1 MPDVD
6 ARPKGELNPDQWRQI
21 GDLLATAIDLPI
33 QDRPA
38 YVASVC
44 QGNDKLRAELESLI
58 AAHEI
63 AEAGKFERGVIDTT
77 QRVHSATHVSI
88 VGKHVGAYRIEAE
101 VAHGGMGTVYR
112 ATRAD
117 QRFSKEVAI
126 KVLDRGTVS
135 ERSLEMFRHE
145 RKILA
150 NLEHPNIAR
159 LLDAGES
166 EDGAPYFVM
175 EYVNGES
182 IDAYCN
188 AHRLTI
194 EERLSLFLKVCSAVQ
209 YAHHH
214 LVVHRDIK
222 PLNILVTQS
231 GDPKLLD
238 FGIAKM
244 ADANN
249 PSLTV
254 TATAWRAL
262 TPAYASPEQ
271 LLGRPLTI
279 ATDIYSL
286 GLVLYELLA
295 GRYAYGARTS
305 ALDLQ
310 RAIVEQ
316 DPQRPSAAIFRVP
329 VAHDDKCATAEEIS
343 EARQLTPQKL
353 CSALRGDLES
363 IVLKAV
369 RKEPHARYA
378 SVDRLSED
386 IERYLEGLPVR
397 AREGTLMYRT
407 RKFVTRHRAAVIM
420 ACVACVLLIG
430 GIGAIVR
437 EAQIARQQQALAER
451 RFNDVRKL
459 ANSLTFQVH
468 DSIRKLPG
476 STAARK
482 LILEQAQEYLDG
494 LAKDSASDASLLRE
508 LAAAYMRLG
517 EVLGDSRDVNI
528 GDTAGALKNFR
539 KSIELQE
546 AVVSLEPKAPERQ
559 RVLAETYMAFERA
572 LDNAGRHDESKQY
585 LRRALQI
592 LEPLASAYAQDNL
605 MQQALA
611 RAYQSYAAA
620 GERNTNVNL
629 NELKSFHEK
638 ALAILER
645 LTQVDPGNRVYKS
658 EVAFAHKHI
667 ASILDLQKQFQEAL
681 EHERA
686 ALRIEEALLTENP
699 QDTYSRYAITFTYD
713 DTGYA
718 LRMLGQSDAALGY
731 YRKALAIRSALAD
744 ADPQDT
750 RARQG
755 VATVYSYIG
764 DILCDKQDWTGA
776 VEAYRQAAKIHEALS
791 ARNPSNDWFRTK
803 TEESETKLAIAYAEM
818 TVHGPRSAEE
828 KRALCSQARSLF
840 LKSLP
845 GLQSRKAKGLG
856 TKFDLALVDDATQ
869 AFDRCNRTLAQPGP
883 PPQGGGNDYR

>member
-1 MPDVD
+1 VPHE
-6 ARPKGELNPDQWRQI
+6 AAGPKRELNPDQWRQI
-21 GDLLATAIDLPI
+21 GDLLATAIQLPI

-44 QGNDKLRAELESLI
+44 QGNDELRAELESLI

-63 AEAGKFERGVIDTT
+63 AEAGEFEQGILDTSPRE
-77 QRVHSATHVSI
+77 QSSTHVSL

-101 VAHGGMGTVYR
+101 IAHGGMGRVYR

-117 QRFSKEVAI
+117 ERFSKEVAI
-126 KVLDRGTVS
+126 KVLDQGTVS

-175 EYVNGES
+175 EYVDGES
-182 IDAYCN
+182 IDVYCN
-188 AHRLTI
+188 AQRLTI

-209 YAHHH
+209 YAHQN

-238 FGIAKM
+238 FGIAKV
-244 ADANN
+244 ADAND
-249 PSLTV
+249 PSVTV
-254 TATAWRAL
+254 TATAWRAM

-271 LLGRPLTI
+271 LLGKPLTI

-310 RAIVEQ
+310 RAILEQ

-329 VAHDDKCATAEEIS
+329 VAQDDKCATAEEIS

-363 IVLKAV
+363 VVLKAV

-378 SVDRLSED
+378 SVERLSED
-386 IERYLEGLPVR
+386 IERYLEGLPVM
-397 AREGTLMYRT
+397 ARQGTLMYRT
-407 RKFVTRHRAAVIM
+407 QKFVTRHRAAVVM
-420 ACVACVLLIG
+420 AGVACLLLIG
-430 GIGAIVR
+430 GIVAVLR
-437 EAQIARQQQALAER
+437 EAHIARLQEARAER

-459 ANSLTFQVH
+459 ANSLIFQVH

-494 LAKDSASDASLLRE
+494 LAKESASDPSLLRE
-508 LAAAYMRLG
+508 LAAAYMRLA
-517 EVLGDSRDVNI
+517 EVLGDSRDANI
-528 GDTAGALKNFR
+528 GDTAGALKNFK
-539 KSIELQE
+539 KSVELRE
-546 AVVSLEPKAPERQ
+546 TVVKLEPKVPER
-559 RVLAETYMAFERA
+559 RRELAETYMALSRA
-572 LDNAGRHDESKQY
+572 LSDAGRHDESGQY

-592 LEPLASAYAQDNL
+592 LEPLASAYPQNNQ
-605 MQQALA
+605 MQQALG
-611 RAYQSYAAA
+611 RAYQSS
-620 GERNTNVNL
+620 GSDERNTNL
-629 NELKSFHEK
+629 NELKKFHEK
-638 ALAILER
+638 ALAIFER
-645 LTQVDPGNRVYKS
+645 LAQLDPGNRDYKS
-658 EVAFAHKHI
+658 EVAFAHKHV

-686 ALRIEEALLTENP
+686 ALKIEEALLAENP

-718 LRMLGQSDAALGY
+718 LRHLGQLDAALGY
-731 YRKALAIRSALAD
+731 YRRALAIRSALAD

-750 RARQG
+750 KSRQG
-755 VATVYSYIG
+755 VATIYSFIG
-764 DILCDKQDWTGA
+764 DVLWDKQDLKGA
-776 VEAYRQAAKIHEALS
+776 AEAYRQALKIREGLS
-791 ARNPSNDWFRTK
+791 ARNPANDFSRRRM
-803 TEESETKLAIAYAEM
+803 EESETSLAMTYAKM
-818 TVHGPRSAEE
+818 TVHGPHRSAEE
-828 KRALCSQARSLF
+828 KRVLCSQARSLF

-856 TKFDLALVDDATQ
+856 TKEDVAFLDEATQ

-883 PPQGGGNDYR
+883 PRGGVSK